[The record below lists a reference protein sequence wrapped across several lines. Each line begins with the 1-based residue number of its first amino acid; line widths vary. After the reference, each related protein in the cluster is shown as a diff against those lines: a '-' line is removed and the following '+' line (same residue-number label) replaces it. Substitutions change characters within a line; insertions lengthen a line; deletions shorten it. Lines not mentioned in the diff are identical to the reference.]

1 MRVLLVRPPVPRHT
15 MGLKHVMVCEP
26 LELEYVAA
34 GLDGHEVR
42 ILDMILERGYEE
54 RLRAFRP
61 DVIGTSCYITGVNE
75 VIKLCRIAKRWNPE
89 VWTVVGGVH
98 ASRAPEDFAD
108 GAVDCI
114 VLGDGTSIM
123 PELMEAFGTGR
134 NLEEIPGL
142 ALPIDDERVVFTG
155 ERRYMPKPDTL
166 PLPRRDLVAHLRH
179 RYYYIFHRPV
189 ATVKTTWGCWYKCN
203 FCYTW
208 QITDGLPYSRSPES
222 IVDEL
227 AAIEVDDIYIVD
239 DIFLINRKRLSRI
252 AELMRARGIRKNIF
266 CYGRSD
272 FIAEN
277 EDVIAEWAQL
287 GLRAVLIGL
296 EASTDHELDS
306 MNKQNSV
313 DYNRQAIEVLRR
325 HGVDTYGSL
334 IPNPDYTPEDW
345 ARLQKFIDDTGLY
358 YLNISPLTPLPGTSI
373 WDDYEDRVSVP
384 RRAHGLWDLSHAVL
398 PTRMPLREFYRSL
411 LGVYVRSILDLRRA
425 RRLTLRTRPPVWHPA
440 YLRLWWG
447 AVQIYRQFRHAHRHH
462 APREIR
468 AAMDRGP
475 EVPGLVRRQRAMTG
489 TNAARSGRSR
499 GPLPA
504 VPVRITPRENVVAA
518 TTAPPGTS
526 ADLQQGGG
534 FGDV

>member
-34 GLDGHEVR
+34 GLDGHEVQ
-42 ILDMILERGYEE
+42 ILDLILERGYEQ
-54 RLRAFRP
+54 RLRDFQP

-75 VIKLCRIAKRWNPE
+75 VIRLCRIAKRWNPA

-98 ASRAPEDFAD
+98 AAKAPEDFAD
-108 GAVDCI
+108 AAVDCI

-123 PELMEAFGTGR
+123 PELMDAFRTGR
-134 NLEEIPGL
+134 CLEEIPGL
-142 ALPIDDERVVFTG
+142 ALPVDDRRVAFTA
-155 ERRYMPKPDTL
+155 ERRYMPHPDSL
-166 PLPRRDLVAHLRH
+166 PPPRRDLVAHLRD
-179 RYYYIFHRPV
+179 RYYYLFHRPV

-203 FCYTW
+203 FCFTW
-208 QITDGLPYSRSPES
+208 QITEGHPYSRSPES
-222 IVDEL
+222 IVAEL
-227 AAIEVDDIYIVD
+227 EAIEADDVYIVD
-239 DIFLINRKRLSRI
+239 DIFLINRRRLARI
-252 AELMRARGIRKNIF
+252 AALMRERGVRKNIL

-277 EDVIAEWAQL
+277 EDVIAEWAEL

-296 EASTDHELDS
+296 EASTDVELDS
-306 MNKQNSV
+306 MNKQNTV

-334 IPNPDYTPEDW
+334 IPHPDYTPADW
-345 ARLQKFIDDTGLY
+345 ARLQRFIDETGLY

-373 WDDYEDRVSVP
+373 WEEYRERVTVP
-384 RRAHGLWDLSHAVL
+384 RAAQGLWDLSHAVL

-425 RRLTLRTRPPVWHPA
+425 NRLTLRTRPPVWHPA

-447 AVQIYRQFRHAHRHH
+447 AVQIFRQFRNAHRHH
-462 APREIR
+462 TPEALA

-475 EVPGLVRRQRAMTG
+475 EVPGLVRRQRSMTG
-489 TNAARSGRSR
+489 TTPARPGRAR
-499 GPLPA
+499 APLPA
-504 VPVRITPRENVVAA
+504 TPVQITPREA
-518 TTAPPGTS
+518 TAPAVPTPP
-526 ADLQQGGG
+526 
-534 FGDV
+534 

>member
-34 GLDGHEVR
+34 GLDGHEVQ
-42 ILDMILERGYEE
+42 ILDLILERGYER
-54 RLRAFRP
+54 RLREFQP
-61 DVIGTSCYITGVNE
+61 DVIGTSCYVTGVNE
-75 VIKLCRIAKRWNPE
+75 VIKLCRIAKRWNPK

-108 GAVDCI
+108 AAVDLI

-123 PELMEAFGTGR
+123 PELMEAFDSGR
-134 NLEEIPGL
+134 DLEEIPGL
-142 ALPIDDERVVFTG
+142 ALPGDDGQVAFTP
-155 ERRYMPKPDTL
+155 ERRYMPAPDSL
-166 PLPRRDLVAHLRH
+166 PLPRRDLVAHLKH
-179 RYYYIFHRPV
+179 RYYYLFHRPV

-203 FCYTW
+203 FCFTW
-208 QITDGLPYSRSPES
+208 QITDGLQYSRSPES

-227 AAIEVDDIYIVD
+227 ARLTADDIYIVD
-239 DIFLINRKRLSRI
+239 DIFLINRRRLGRI
-252 AELMRARGIRKNIF
+252 AQLMRERGIRKNIL

-277 EDVIAEWAQL
+277 EDVIAEWAAL
-287 GLRAVLIGL
+287 GLKAVLIGL
-296 EASTDHELDS
+296 EASTDVELDS

-334 IPNPDYTPEDW
+334 IPNPEYTPEDW
-345 ARLQKFIDDTGLY
+345 ARLQRFIDETGLY

-373 WDDYEDRVSVP
+373 WDEYKDRISVP
-384 RRAHGLWDLSHAVL
+384 RAAHGLWDLSHAVL
-398 PTRMPLREFYRSL
+398 PTRMPLRAFYRAL
-411 LGVYVRSILDLRRA
+411 LGIYTHTILDLRRA
-425 RRLTLRTRPPVWHPA
+425 GRLTLRTRPPIWHPA

-447 AVQIYRQFRHAHRHH
+447 AIQIMRQFRRAHRHH
-462 APREIR
+462 TPAEL
-468 AAMDRGP
+468 ALALDRGP
-475 EVPGLVRRQRAMTG
+475 EVPGLRRRQRARAG
-489 TNAARSGRSR
+489 AVNARLVLTR

-504 VPVRITPRENVVAA
+504 VQVPVMPRQPPAVGV
-518 TTAPPGTS
+518 TTAP
-526 ADLQQGGG
+526 
-534 FGDV
+534 